1 MNLQSDHDSIPLDEE
16 VPQRSSLTAP
26 SYPKSKVFV
35 VLPAYNEEEALGS
48 LLNNLGEAFAD
59 SGWPYEVIVVDD
71 GSQDA
76 TAELAGQFGF
86 QMPVHLLKHSQNQ
99 GLGPTLRD
107 GLREAAELAS
117 ARDVI
122 LTMDADNTH
131 PAGLIDSMVRR
142 IKEGSDIVIASR
154 FRDGAQ
160 VVGVP
165 WNRKFLSVGAR
176 LLFSLTFPTQGVRD
190 YTSGFRA
197 YRAEAIQAGFAR
209 FGDDLVSETGFSCM
223 ADVLLK
229 LRSLNRVFSEV
240 PLILRYDQ
248 KGGVSKMKV
257 MRTAILTLQL
267 LFRHRIGHD

>member
-1 MNLQSDHDSIPLDEE
+1 MNSETQHASISDQ
-16 VPQRSSLTAP
+16 PQQREALADP

-35 VLPAYNEEEALGS
+35 VLPAFNEEEALPA
-48 LLNNLGEAFAD
+48 LLDGLGEAFAD
-59 SGWPYEVIVVDD
+59 SGWPYEVIIVDD
-71 GSQDA
+71 GSDDA
-76 TAELAGQFGF
+76 TAELALQHRF
-86 QMPVHLLKHSQNQ
+86 QMPIQILRHERNQ

-107 GLREAAELAS
+107 GLREASELAT

-142 IKEGSDIVIASR
+142 IKEGSDVVIASR

-165 WNRKFLSVGAR
+165 WNRHFLSMGAR
-176 LLFSLTFPTQGVRD
+176 TLFTVMFPTKGVRD
-190 YTSGFRA
+190 FTSGFRA
-197 YRAEAIQAGFAR
+197 YRAEAIQSGFAKYGND
-209 FGDDLVSETGFSCM
+209 FVSETGFSCM
-223 ADVLLK
+223 ADILLK
-229 LRSLNRVFSEV
+229 LRSINRVFSEV

-257 MRTAILTLQL
+257 LRTAMLTVKL
-267 LFRHRIGHD
+267 LLRHRLGRS

>member
-1 MNLQSDHDSIPLDEE
+1 MNLEPQSHPNPATDPL
-16 VPQRSSLTAP
+16 RSQLASP
-26 SYPKSKVFV
+26 SYPKSKVYV
-35 VLPAYNEEEALGS
+35 VLPAFNEEGALPA

-71 GSQDA
+71 GSSDS
-76 TAELAGQFGF
+76 TAEIATQFGF
-86 QMPVHLLKHSQNQ
+86 QMPIHLLKHSKNQ

-107 GLREAAELAS
+107 GLREAAELAT

-131 PAGLIDSMVRR
+131 PAGLIDPMVRR
-142 IKEGSDIVIASR
+142 IKEGSDVVIASR

-165 WNRKFLSVGAR
+165 VNRYFLSAGAR
-176 LLFSLTFPTQGVRD
+176 ALFTLMFPTKGVRD
-190 YTSGFRA
+190 FTSGYRA
-197 YRAEAIQAGFAR
+197 YRAAAIQEGFAHY
-209 FGDDLVSETGFSCM
+209 GDALVSETGFSCM

-229 LRSLNRVFSEV
+229 LRARNRVFSEV

-248 KGGVSKMKV
+248 KEGASKMKV
-257 MRTAILTLQL
+257 MRTAILTCKL
-267 LFRHRIGHD
+267 LLRHRFGGV

>member
-1 MNLQSDHDSIPLDEE
+1 MNLQSDPQSLLAEQRQRNPLS
-16 VPQRSSLTAP
+16 PP
-26 SYPKSKVFV
+26 SYPKSKVYV
-35 VLPAYNEEEALGS
+35 VLPAFNEEQALGA

-71 GSQDA
+71 GSVDA
-76 TAELAGQFGF
+76 TAELAGQYGF
-86 QMPVHLLKHSQNQ
+86 QMPVHLLKHSENM

-107 GLREAAELAS
+107 GLREAAELAT

-165 WNRKFLSVGAR
+165 WNRLFLSVGAR
-176 LLFSLTFPTQGVRD
+176 MLFSLIFPTKGVRD
-190 YTSGFRA
+190 YTSGYRA
-197 YRAEAIQAGFAR
+197 YRAEAIQEGFAH
-209 FGDDLVSETGFSCM
+209 FGDNLVSETGFSCM

-229 LRSLNRVFSEV
+229 LRSRKRVFSEV

-248 KGGVSKMKV
+248 KGGISKMKV
-257 MRTAILTLQL
+257 MRTAILTLKL
-267 LFRHRIGHD
+267 LARHRFTGV

>member
-1 MNLQSDHDSIPLDEE
+1 MNVQSDSPSLPSEDK
-16 VPQRSSLTAP
+16 QRASLSPP

-35 VLPAYNEEEALGS
+35 VLPAFNEEQALGS

-59 SGWPYEVIVVDD
+59 NGWPYEVIVVDD
-71 GSQDA
+71 GSGDA
-76 TAELAGQFGF
+76 TADVASQYGF
-86 QMPVHLLKHSQNQ
+86 QMPIHLLKHPQNQ

-107 GLREAAELAS
+107 GLREAAELAT

-165 WNRKFLSVGAR
+165 WNRLFLSVGAR
-176 LLFSLTFPTQGVRD
+176 MLFSMVFPTKGVRD
-190 YTSGFRA
+190 YTSGYRA
-197 YRAEAIQAGFAR
+197 YRAEAIQAGFAC

-229 LRSLNRVFSEV
+229 LRSLDRVFSEV

-248 KGGVSKMKV
+248 KEGVSKMKV
-257 MRTAILTLQL
+257 MRTAILTLKL
-267 LFRHRIGHD
+267 LARHRIAGV